1 MPRMEGRVWKKVDYI
16 VVILQ
21 SKFTIQ
27 KGEDKK
33 VNVKSLYFTS
43 LARKS
48 HHLVLVVQ
56 TLDSAIYGINHY
68 PADSVMISVLFIH
81 WIALSNV
88 WTTGAWLTNLR
99 STVPSSSSG
108 PPYPTWRLLKGTQSI
123 ACEPSPPPSS
133 SIFFWVEGV
142 VFHRLRKATRRYK
155 ERKGVETKIWG
166 HPWGLNS
173 RLLAR
178 QATHQPTALILAFKG
193 TVIQRMQQILR

>member
-99 STVPSSSSG
+99 STV
-108 PPYPTWRLLKGTQSI
+108 R
-123 ACEPSPPPSS
+123 SPPESTLPHLTDIKSYS
-133 SIFFWVEGV
+133 KHGLCIATPHPHPLIRFFSDWRGWLVIGYSKLLV
-142 VFHRLRKATRRYK
+142 DTRK
-155 ERKGVETKIWG
+155 ER
-166 HPWGLNS
+166 S
-173 RLLAR
+173 RNKDLRLPPGDWTGEFLHGR
-178 QATHQPTALILAFKG
+178 HTPTNCSNPCS
-193 TVIQRMQQILR
+193 